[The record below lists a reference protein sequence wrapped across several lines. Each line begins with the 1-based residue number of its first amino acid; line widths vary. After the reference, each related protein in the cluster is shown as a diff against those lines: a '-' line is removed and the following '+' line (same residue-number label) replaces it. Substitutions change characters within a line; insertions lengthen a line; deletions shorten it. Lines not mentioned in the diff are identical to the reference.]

1 MELAIEVLV
10 TATYF
15 QRART
20 HMMKIR
26 KEQNYN
32 RKKSRKE
39 KEIKE

>member
-20 HMMKIR
+20 RMMKIS
-26 KEQNYN
+26 KIIIE
-32 RKKSRKE
+32 KKSRKE